1 MKTEKEEKNSL
12 FEIHR
17 STFIPSH
24 RRHLIEQERH
34 LIALEI
40 IVHLE
45 KKKKDLVKISA
56 NIFKRT
62 GTLLAKQPMQRFPT
76 VTILSFS
83 YIFLCKFSSALVKLT
98 PREHVNVRPIH

>member
-1 MKTEKEEKNSL
+1 MKTEKEEKNSP
-12 FEIHR
+12 FEIRR

-40 IVHLE
+40 IFHLE
-45 KKKKDLVKISA
+45 KKDLIKISA

-76 VTILSFS
+76 VTTLSFS
-83 YIFLCKFSSALVKLT
+83 YIFRANSLL
-98 PREHVNVRPIH
+98 H